1 MLQTLLLYIATI
13 NTEFEI
19 KMKCLT
25 FLLYMLQFV
34 SFSGWFQAFLKRYQ
48 DFCFSSLIKHYN
60 YWKVG
65 DN

>member
-25 FLLYMLQFV
+25 FLLCMLQFV
-34 SFSGWFQAFLKRYQ
+34 SFSVWSKAFLKGY
-48 DFCFSSLIKHYN
+48 
-60 YWKVG
+60 
-65 DN
+65 

>member
-25 FLLYMLQFV
+25 FLMYMLQSV
-34 SFSGWFQAFLKRYQ
+34 SFSGWFQPFLKGYK
-48 DFCFSSLIKHYN
+48 DFFFA
-60 YWKVG
+60 V
-65 DN
+65 